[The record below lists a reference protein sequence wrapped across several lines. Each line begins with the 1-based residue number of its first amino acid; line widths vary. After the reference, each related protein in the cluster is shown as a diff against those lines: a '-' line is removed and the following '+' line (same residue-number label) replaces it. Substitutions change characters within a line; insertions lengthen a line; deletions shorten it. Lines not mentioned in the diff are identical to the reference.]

1 MITDTSFSKHI
12 SSLVAVFCITPN
24 LKHLSNLHEHLHVI
38 TLVIEQMNGIGF
50 NVEIFA
56 MP

>member
-1 MITDTSFSKHI
+1 MITDASFSEHI

-24 LKHLSNLHEHLHVI
+24 LKHLSNLHEHLPQQ
-38 TLVIEQMNGIGF
+38 LVIEQMNGIGF